1 MAPSMNRLYRAVKKY
16 TKQPTRFICFT
27 EDALGI
33 DEGVIIYDLPE
44 VNLQIIPIVRPFVSV
59 AGRHAGG
66 FRRRCSLPR
75 SGYCCLRRS

>member
-1 MAPSMNRLYRAVKKY
+1 MTQTIISIKWGARYGPEYGLNRLYRAVKKY

-44 VNLQIIPIVRPFVSV
+44 VNLPDYPHSPPFRTIS
-59 AGRHAGG
+59 
-66 FRRRCSLPR
+66 SLR
-75 SGYCCLRRS
+75 